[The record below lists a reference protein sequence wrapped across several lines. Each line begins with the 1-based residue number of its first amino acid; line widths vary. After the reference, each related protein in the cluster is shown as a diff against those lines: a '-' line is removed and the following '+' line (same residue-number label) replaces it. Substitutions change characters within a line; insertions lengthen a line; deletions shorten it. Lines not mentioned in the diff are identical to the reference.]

1 MTFNDTEIEAAARV
15 LIEHRDRQTPHPV
28 ASIRFAPPD
37 LATAYRIQAAFETIL
52 VKERGDRAI
61 GYKIGATNQV
71 ARTHLKI
78 QAPFFGRLYQSITGA
93 SPARLAH
100 APAFFRAHEPEIALQ
115 IDRDLP
121 AQHAPYTAEQIATA
135 TRAVLPVIEVVGSCF
150 TPWAEAGAP
159 NLAADNAAH
168 GYWVT
173 GTPVTGFAGLDLL
186 ALAVSLSVNG
196 TVVATGEGRAVDG
209 GPFGAAAWLANTL
222 AAMGRGLKAGDFI
235 STGTVM
241 APYPTDAN
249 QDVVAD
255 FGPLGRVALRI
266 GDQ

>member
-1 MTFNDTEIEAAARV
+1 MTFNDTDIEAAARL
-15 LIEHRDRQTPHPV
+15 LIEHRDHQTPHPV
-28 ASIRFAPPD
+28 VSIRFAPPD
-37 LATAYRIQAAFETIL
+37 LATAYRIQSAFETIL
-52 VKERGDRAI
+52 VQERGDRAI

-78 QAPFFGRLYQSITGA
+78 QAPFFGRLYHSITSA
-93 SPARLAH
+93 SPAHLPN
-100 APAFFRAHEPEIALQ
+100 APGFFRAHEPEIALQ

-121 AQHAPYTAEQIATA
+121 PTQAPYTAEQIAAA

-173 GTPVTGFAGLDLL
+173 GTPTTNFAGLDLL
-186 ALAVSLSVNG
+186 SITVSLSVNG
-196 TVVATGEGRAVDG
+196 TVVATGEGRNVDG

-241 APYPTDAN
+241 PPYPTGAA

-266 GDQ
+266 GD